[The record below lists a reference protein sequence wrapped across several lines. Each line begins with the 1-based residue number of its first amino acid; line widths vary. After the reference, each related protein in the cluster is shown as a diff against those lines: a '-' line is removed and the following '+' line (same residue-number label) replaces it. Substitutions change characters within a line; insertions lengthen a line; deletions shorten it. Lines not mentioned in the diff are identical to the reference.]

1 MENNGMY
8 QEFAEAAMAAQ
19 QNARRIRQASNGIR
33 AYGRAGEGLSN
44 LNTMRGG
51 SKGFKGFVMEEMEA
65 AEASARGRATTVL
78 NNNGTADL
86 LHAKVNGTEALK
98 QMKVGYKPG
107 QIDFSRYK
115 GQTVVI
121 DKGNPYFRQL
131 RAEGAKAGVKVVEGH
146 VTAGEAKMLAD
157 AMQWETKITGGK
169 NAVVTP
175 VIYRGAKTAVTAHQ
189 VGLQAA
195 KTGAMGGF
203 GFSLGSNT
211 MDFALG
217 RKTAGEAAAGMAAD
231 TAAAGAVSYGV
242 GAAGSIIGSTAT
254 GAAALKTVGAVTA
267 AAAKAPV
274 IGSVISAGSTAA
286 AAVGGVGTAA
296 ATAAAGAMTSAVG
309 AAATA
314 ATSLA
319 AGTVAAGAVGTAAT
333 AATAVTAMA
342 GTALVAA
349 APVVLPLAALG
360 GICSL
365 FFGDD

>member
-1 MENNGMY
+1 MKDHGMH
-8 QEFAEAAMAAQ
+8 QEFAEAALAAQ

-86 LHAKVNGTEALK
+86 LHVKVDGTEALK

-107 QIDFSRYK
+107 QIDFSRYE

-131 RAEGAKAGVKVVEGH
+131 RAEGAKAGVKTVEGH
-146 VTAGEAKMLAD
+146 VTAEKAKTFAE
-157 AMQWETKITGGK
+157 AMQLETKFTGGK

-175 VIYRGAKTAVTAHQ
+175 AVYRGAKTAVTAHR
-189 VGLQAA
+189 VGLQTA
-195 KTGAMGGF
+195 KTGVAGGF
-203 GFSLGSNT
+203 GFSFGSNAV
-211 MDFALG
+211 DLAKG

-242 GAAGSIIGSTAT
+242 GAAGSVIGSTAA
-254 GAAALKTVGAVTA
+254 GAAVLETVGE
-267 AAAKAPV
+267 
-274 IGSVISAGSTAA
+274 IGRAHV
-286 AAVGGVGTAA
+286 
-296 ATAAAGAMTSAVG
+296 
-309 AAATA
+309 
-314 ATSLA
+314 
-319 AGTVAAGAVGTAAT
+319 
-333 AATAVTAMA
+333 
-342 GTALVAA
+342 
-349 APVVLPLAALG
+349 
-360 GICSL
+360 
-365 FFGDD
+365 